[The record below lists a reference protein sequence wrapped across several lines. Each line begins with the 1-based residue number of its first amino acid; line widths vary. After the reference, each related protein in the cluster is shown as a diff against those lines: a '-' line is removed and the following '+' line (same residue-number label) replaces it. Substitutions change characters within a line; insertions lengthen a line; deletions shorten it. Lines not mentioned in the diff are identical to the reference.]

1 MTCLVPPQRR
11 FKAPLGPALPL
22 CPPGSRAPFLARRAS
37 ASRQLL
43 SNPHQGHPPQ
53 TRCYWLTG
61 SRLLY
66 LFKRGWGGGGR
77 MFLQV
82 KGHVSCF
89 AFPPNYLPKLGTL
102 LCVCWV
108 TGQQETRLQ
117 PQACRPQG
125 GAPGVT
131 PCARLQSPRVS
142 EPVAAPETTTEGSFS
157 LSGAVPA
164 QPPRGRLFLFFFI
177 PVFYKCI
184 ALF

>member
-66 LFKRGWGGGGR
+66 LFKRGWGGGTYVSSGQGAR
-77 MFLQV
+77 FLLCFSPKLPAQT
-82 KGHVSCF
+82 GHVTMRVLGDWPARNPPAATGVQTTGRGSWSDPVCSATVTSCF
-89 AFPPNYLPKLGTL
+89 
-102 LCVCWV
+102 
-108 TGQQETRLQ
+108 R
-117 PQACRPQG
+117 AC
-125 GAPGVT
+125 
-131 PCARLQSPRVS
+131 CSP
-142 EPVAAPETTTEGSFS
+142 
-157 LSGAVPA
+157 
-164 QPPRGRLFLFFFI
+164 
-177 PVFYKCI
+177 
-184 ALF
+184 